1 LIGVAICALY
11 LCWASA
17 PAAAESKS
25 TTQVPAG
32 HPPTTT
38 PAAPARLVDINK
50 ASRTELKTLP
60 GIGDAEADRIIANR
74 PFLTKVDLVTLK
86 IVPEGVYV
94 SIRNQIVATQSGK
107 LPQKK

>member
-1 LIGVAICALY
+1 MTCLG
-11 LCWASA
+11 WASA
-17 PAAAESKS
+17 QAATQSKS
-25 TTQVPAG
+25 TTQMPAG

-38 PAAPARLVDINK
+38 KAPAAPAKLVDINK
-50 ASRTELKTLP
+50 ASRAELKTLP
-60 GIGDAEADRIIANR
+60 GIGDAEADKIIANR

-86 IVPEGVYV
+86 VLPEGVYV